1 MFSSKKPDVYL
12 SADLDIAHEELEKYH
27 KLEQVVNVIRR
38 NSPYTPELE
47 RKPAT
52 AKRFHINPDKH
63 VKSKNIID
71 SITKRVESESPDH
84 IKDKFVHR
92 ISTRHLT
99 TKSRTDELMAALNV
113 MISPKRITRA
123 CTVMHS
129 NIESPSVSA
138 ANSP

>member
-1 MFSSKKPDVYL
+1 M
-12 SADLDIAHEELEKYH
+12 SADLDTAHEELEKYH

-47 RKPAT
+47 RKPRE
-52 AKRFHINPDKH
+52 AKRFYINPDKH

-84 IKDKFVHR
+84 IKDKFVNR

-99 TKSRTDELMAALNV
+99 TKSRTDEVMAALNV

-129 NIESPSVSA
+129 NI
-138 ANSP
+138 